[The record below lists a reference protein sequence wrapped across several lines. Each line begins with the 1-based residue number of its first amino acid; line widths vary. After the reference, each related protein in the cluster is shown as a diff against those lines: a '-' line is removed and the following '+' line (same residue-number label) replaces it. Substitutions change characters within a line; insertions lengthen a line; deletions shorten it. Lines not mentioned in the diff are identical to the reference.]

1 MAVKNLSQSSILT
14 NTQRRTIWDQVSY
27 GATFAGGNQ
36 SVPDLYTLANS
47 MALNSPASPSAG
59 GTLTV
64 NSVSLGSYDYTI
76 RNAETVTFSESNYFT
91 STEDTRSAFIVWN
104 GNCTISAGT
113 VFKPVKRKLFTVLFI
128 KGNLTLNGEISMSQR
143 GANHSGTGNSGGS
156 TTAGNVLIYS
166 GTHGGVSNP
175 QIPSSGG
182 AGGSDAVGTAGTSGG
197 TGGGGSGNNGEG
209 VGPSYGYAA
218 VAGTSFTGGSGA
230 AGQCCN
236 QNSGAVAP
244 VVSGGKGGIAQTSPT
259 SADGMGGGAG
269 NPGGAGNSGSFTAG
283 AGSDGT
289 GGVLIIFVTGTI
301 SGSGTITAA
310 GANGGFANGSG
321 NAYTRPGGAS
331 GGGSVTV
338 LYGADSSSITPTASG
353 GAGGT
358 STGSITG
365 FAGGAG
371 TARKL
376 AI

>member
-1 MAVKNLSQSSILT
+1 MAVKNFSSSTLLT
-14 NTQRRTIWDQVSY
+14 NSQRRTFWDQVSY
-27 GATFAGGNQ
+27 GAIFAGGNQ
-36 SVPDLYTLANS
+36 SVTDLYTLANS
-47 MALNSPASPSAG
+47 MALKAPTAPTAG

-64 NSVSLGSYDYTI
+64 NSVSLGSYDYAI

-91 STEDTRSAFIVWN
+91 STEDTRSAFVVWN

-166 GTHGGVSNP
+166 GTHGGVTNP
-175 QIPSSGG
+175 QIPSAGG

-209 VGPSYGYAA
+209 VGTYGRAG
-218 VAGTSFTGGSGA
+218 VAGTAFTGGSGSS
-230 AGQCCN
+230 GECCN
-236 QNSGAVAP
+236 SAATAP
-244 VVSGGKGGIAQTSPT
+244 VTNGGKGGIPGAGGS
-259 SADGMGGGAG
+259 DGVGGGAG
-269 NPGGAGNSGSFTAG
+269 NPGGEGKNGSYSAG

-310 GANGGFANGSG
+310 GAAGGFASGSG
-321 NAYTRPGGAS
+321 NAYTRPGGGS

-338 LYGADSSSITPTASG
+338 LYGSDSSSITPTASG
-353 GAGGT
+353 GAGGSSAGGGGT
-358 STGSITG
+358 ISG